1 MDSLLNNHLEKL
13 ICVELLE
20 KISRMQRY
28 LLSEPDVSRHQSKE
42 VSGIFLKA
50 LDGILDDLTSFVE
63 RLSNNLKLGE
73 YEKIAIIR
81 RFESV
86 FNSVDALHAQL
97 KYIYGTCVRPESHI
111 FIENVLYFIIYA
123 FFCYFFRCQK
133 KFNCY

>member
-63 RLSNNLKLGE
+63 RLSNNLKLG
-73 YEKIAIIR
+73 
-81 RFESV
+81 
-86 FNSVDALHAQL
+86 
-97 KYIYGTCVRPESHI
+97 
-111 FIENVLYFIIYA
+111 
-123 FFCYFFRCQK
+123 
-133 KFNCY
+133 